1 MNTVLSPQAV
11 KNLDKLNEPMKTRI
25 LKAIKKLESEPPQGD
40 VKSLTGRSGYRL
52 RIGDYRVL
60 FGIKDDIIII
70 TDITPRGQAYKG
82 R

>member
-1 MNTVLSPQAV
+1 MKTVLSPKAV
-11 KNLDKLNEPMKTRI
+11 KHLDKLNEPMKTRI
-25 LKAIKKLESEPPQGD
+25 LKAIKKLESESPQGD
-40 VKSLTGRSGYRL
+40 IKSLTGRSGYRL

-70 TDITPRGQAYKG
+70 TDIAPRGQSYKG